1 MKLSIVIPA
10 YNEEKN
16 IGKCLEELRRVVR
29 DKYHV
34 PYEVIVVND
43 NSRDA
48 TEEVV
53 RAEMKEDPAIRLVTR
68 TPPGGFGR
76 AVRSG
81 IEALCGDVVVIY
93 MADLSDDPEDVIAYY
108 RKIGEGYDCVYG
120 SRFIKGSQVVNYPR
134 VKRFVNRLVNS
145 FIKLMFW
152 TKYNDLTNAFKA
164 YRTSVIRDCGPYR
177 SSHFNITLEMS
188 LSALIRGY
196 HIAQIPIRWYGR
208 TWGCSNL
215 RMHEMGRRYLSTL
228 LMMFFQRMLI
238 KDDLLAERLVNNLE
252 YHRQISELETR
263 ISNLEHRLDCMHA
276 ESRPHGLERHWIH
289 DEQLESDPGRLV
301 RQDKGTQQ
309 WERR

>member
-81 IEALCGDVVVIY
+81 IEAVRGDVVVIY
-93 MADLSDDPEDVIAYY
+93 MADLSDDPEDVVAYY

-134 VKRFVNRLVNS
+134 VKRFVNRVVNR
-145 FIKLMFW
+145 FIKLLFW
-152 TKYNDLTNAFKA
+152 TNFNDLTNAFKA
-164 YRTSVIRDCGPYR
+164 YRTAVIRDCGPYR

-188 LSALIRGY
+188 LSALLRGY

-208 TWGCSNL
+208 TWGGSNL
-215 RMHEMGRRYLSTL
+215 RLREMGRRYLCTL
-228 LMMFFQRMLI
+228 LMMFFQRMLV
-238 KDDLLAERLVNNLE
+238 KDDLLAERLVNNVGH
-252 YHRQISELETR
+252 HRQISDLETR
-263 ISNLEHRLDCMHA
+263 ISDLEHKVDCMHA
-276 ESRPHGLERHWIH
+276 ESRPA
-289 DEQLESDPGRLV
+289 
-301 RQDKGTQQ
+301 
-309 WERR
+309 